1 MIAALETVTDQ
12 GKRVGWDESSAD
24 SDEQQDQTVASPGVA
39 ARRQFRGACAS
50 VISVI
55 ALLAGCG
62 GGGQTPAQTVKVPA
76 EYKSYFT
83 VAARRCPGVLTP
95 TGMAA
100 MAYVESRFQP
110 DAVSGNGAE
119 GLMQIL
125 PSVFRQ
131 YGVDANGDGKRDV
144 FTPADSIAT
153 SAIYSCVLAR
163 AVRAIPGDQLSL
175 RLAAYNAG
183 LGAVRKYQ
191 GVPPFAETR
200 DYIDQVKLWTTRFA
214 EQFAPSPSATKS

>member
-1 MIAALETVTDQ
+1 
-12 GKRVGWDESSAD
+12 VG
-24 SDEQQDQTVASPGVA
+24 
-39 ARRQFRGACAS
+39 ARRQFLGACTGA
-50 VISVI
+50 ISAA
-55 ALLAGCG
+55 ALLVGCAGAS
-62 GGGQTPAQTVKVPA
+62 QTPAQTVKVPA

-110 DAVSGNGAE
+110 DVTSGNGAQ

-131 YGVDANGDGKRDV
+131 YGVDANGDGKRDA
-144 FTPADSIAT
+144 FNPADSIAT

-163 AVRAIPGDQLSL
+163 DVRAIPGDQLAL

-200 DYIDQVKLWTTRFA
+200 DYVDQVKLWSTRFA
-214 EQFAPSPSATKS
+214 DQFAPSPSATKP

>member
-1 MIAALETVTDQ
+1 VPTDRPTRLGAATALLVAAAL
-12 GKRVGWDESSAD
+12 
-24 SDEQQDQTVASPGVA
+24 
-39 ARRQFRGACAS
+39 
-50 VISVI
+50 
-55 ALLAGCG
+55 LLVGCG
-62 GGGQTPAQTVKVPA
+62 GGGETPAQTVKVPA

-83 VAARRCPGVLTP
+83 VAARRCPGVLSP
-95 TGMAA
+95 AGLAA

-125 PSVFRQ
+125 PSVFRK

-144 FTPADSIAT
+144 FNAADSVAT
-153 SAIYSCVLAR
+153 AAIYNCVLAR
-163 AVRAIPGDQLSL
+163 DVSQISGDKLSL

-183 LGAVRKYQ
+183 IGAVRKYR

-200 DYIDQVKLWTTRFA
+200 DYVSQVRLWTDRFA
-214 EQFAPSPSATKS
+214 TQFTPSPSPGAKAP